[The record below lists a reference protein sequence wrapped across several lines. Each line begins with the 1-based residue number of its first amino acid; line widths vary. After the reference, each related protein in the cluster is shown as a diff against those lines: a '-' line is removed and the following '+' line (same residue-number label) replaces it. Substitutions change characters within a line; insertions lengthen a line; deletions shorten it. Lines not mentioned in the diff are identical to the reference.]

1 VTAAGSILYD
11 EAKRLRY
18 TNRQATI
25 GTDRAPLISW
35 IERVQVFIL
44 DTLKV
49 VFRQQFNLF
58 ADFYRSVIGC
68 GSLCISSRG
77 FSVLSRAIRDRC
89 PFVQRCAGRYR

>member
-1 VTAAGSILYD
+1 MTAAGSILYD

-68 GSLCISSRG
+68 GSLCVSSRG
-77 FSVLSRAIRDRC
+77 AALSRAIHGKC
-89 PFVQRCAGRYR
+89 PFVQSYAGRYR